1 MIRRPPRSTR
11 TDTLFPYTALFRSVD
26 DRELDSAGAKW
37 IRLFLPMPQVD
48 RGAAEHGA
56 IRTRL
61 EAGARGYKTIFTLKW
76 PQNDRDFPKAG
87 SEAFEPEM
95 HRHDAVLPSV
105 MGAGGIL
112 GIVNEPKF
120 GTRGKSGK
128 T

>member
-56 IRTRL
+56 IRTTL

-87 SEAFEPEM
+87 SAAFAREIA
-95 HRHDAVLPSV
+95 RLDAVLPLV
-105 MGAGGIL
+105 MGKADIL
-112 GIVNEPKF
+112 VIGNEPYF
-120 GTRGKSGK
+120 EIGRAHV
-128 T
+128 

>member
-48 RGAAEHGA
+48 RGSAEHGA
-56 IRTRL
+56 IRTTL
-61 EAGARGYKTIFTLKW
+61 EAGARGYNTIFTLNW

-87 SEAFEPEM
+87 SAAFAREIA
-95 HRHDAVLPSV
+95 RLDAVLPLV
-105 MGAGGIL
+105 MGKVDIWVIG
-112 GIVNEPKF
+112 NEP
-120 GTRGKSGK
+120 
-128 T
+128 